1 MGAEMLKVFGKVG
14 VTLRE
19 TKQSNPKKAEKPQK
33 QRNPKSRV
41 TARSYSLPLIWEV
54 PVLVAPLLF
63 CITSSL
69 LIERFALRTWMFCAV
84 PKR

>member
-54 PVLVAPLLF
+54 LVLVAPLLF